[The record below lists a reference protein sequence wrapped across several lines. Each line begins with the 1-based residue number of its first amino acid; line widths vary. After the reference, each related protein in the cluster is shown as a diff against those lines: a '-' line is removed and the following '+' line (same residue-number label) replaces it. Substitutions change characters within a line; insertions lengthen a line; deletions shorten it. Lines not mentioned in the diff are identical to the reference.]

1 MDVTIPWL
9 GLLVAMLVAFVA
21 NFLYFGPKTLFPVW
35 WRALGNTGDPEP
47 VAANSM
53 AVTFGLTILG
63 LLVQALALV
72 WAIQAALALYGEAD
86 ATALFGA
93 LTGLALGAGF
103 AAAASLGH
111 RLFSGQG
118 LVVWAIEVGGDIIGL
133 TLMGLVLSFWL

>member
-9 GLLVAMLVAFVA
+9 GLLVAMVVAFVA
-21 NFLYFGPKTLFPVW
+21 NFVYFGPKTLFPVW
-35 WRALGNTGDPEP
+35 WRALGNSGEPES
-47 VAANSM
+47 VAASSM
-53 AVTFGLTILG
+53 TVTFGLTIVG
-63 LLVQALALV
+63 LFVQALALV
-72 WAIQAALALYGEAD
+72 WVLQAALALYGETD

-93 LTGLALGAGF
+93 LVGLAVGAGF

-118 LVVWAIEVGGDIIGL
+118 LVVWAIEVGGDILGL